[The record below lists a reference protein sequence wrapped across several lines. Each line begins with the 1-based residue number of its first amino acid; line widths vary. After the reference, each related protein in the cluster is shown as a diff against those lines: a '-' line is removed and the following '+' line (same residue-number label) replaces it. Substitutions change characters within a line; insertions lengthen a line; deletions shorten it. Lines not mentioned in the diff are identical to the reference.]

1 MAYLPDYD
9 AALEH
14 LLTRST
20 DQELDMMVT
29 GYQNLKQSAPEQ
41 IHKPLMG
48 IGSVYLPRSLACWI
62 QTGDIQLVKQLAYM
76 SAKAR
81 RMAYQTTPQT
91 DVYGFFRVFSA
102 LLSDHKDLI
111 HWFAWHILPVI
122 CGSPG
127 HKPAFKRPNSEK
139 FQTFQCHLAMM
150 GEMDWLAERSEQAL
164 QPDVKLKAKTHA
176 IDHRFFIAL
185 AKGDTV
191 AMESELMQLLKGRAA
206 RPRNT
211 ENGLTYQSKVVSGW
225 GFMLAK
231 IAYLNGYELDIDS
244 PWLPQSWLPVQP
256 LPEYQEEVDA
266 IADFDL
272 FSPFAKGSPY
282 CRNAIDFSPIAPDQ
296 PQPNIREWVETI
308 VHKRVTDD

>member
-9 AALEH
+9 SALEH
-14 LLTRST
+14 LNARST
-20 DQELDMMVT
+20 DKTLNMMVE
-29 GYQNLKQSAPEQ
+29 GYGKLSQSSPEQ

-48 IGSVYLPRSLACWI
+48 ISGVYLPRSLASWI
-62 QTGDIQLVKQLAYM
+62 QTDDIKQVKQLSYM
-76 SAKAR
+76 SAKAE
-81 RMAYQTTPQT
+81 RMSYQTNPEPSA
-91 DVYGFFRVFSA
+91 YGFFRVFSA
-102 LLSDHKDLI
+102 LLSDHKELI
-111 HWFAWHILPVI
+111 HWFAWHVLPVI
-122 CGSPG
+122 GGAPG
-127 HKPAFKRPNSEK
+127 HKPAFTRPNSEE

-164 QPDVKLKAKTHA
+164 QPGVKFKKKTHE
-176 IDHRFFIAL
+176 IDHRFFMAL
-185 AKGDTV
+185 AKGDTA
-191 AMESELMQLLKGRAA
+191 AMETELMQLLKGRAA

-256 LPEYQEEVDA
+256 LAEYKEEIEA

-272 FSPFAKGSPY
+272 FSRFVKDSPY
-282 CRNAIDFSPIAPDQ
+282 CRNAIDFSPIAPNQ
-296 PQPNIREWVETI
+296 PQPNIREWVKTI
-308 VHKRVTDD
+308 VYKRIE

>member
-9 AALEH
+9 SAIEH
-14 LLTRST
+14 LLCDSKEEKLKRSIGAYIRVSKEEP
-20 DQELDMMVT
+20 DDIQ
-29 GYQNLKQSAPEQ
+29 G
-41 IHKPLMG
+41 PLSG
-48 IGSVYLPRSLACWI
+48 ISSNYLCQSLACWI
-62 QTGDIQLVKQLAYM
+62 QTGDIQQVKQLSYM
-76 SAKAR
+76 SAKAE
-81 RMAYQTTPQT
+81 RMSYQTNPEPSA
-91 DVYGFFRVFSA
+91 YGFFRVFSA
-102 LLSDHKDLI
+102 LLSDHKELI
-111 HWFAWHILPVI
+111 HWFAWHVLPVI
-122 CGSPG
+122 GGAPG
-127 HKPAFKRPNSEK
+127 HKPAFTRPNSEE

-150 GEMDWLAERSEQAL
+150 GELDWLAERSEQAL
-164 QPDVKLKAKTHA
+164 QPGVKFKKKTHE

-185 AKGDTV
+185 AKGDTA
-191 AMESELMQLLKGRAA
+191 AMETELMQLLKGRAA

-256 LPEYQEEVDA
+256 LAEYKEEVDA

-272 FSPFAKGSPY
+272 FSRFVKDSPY

-296 PQPNIREWVETI
+296 PQPNIREWVKTI
-308 VHKRVTDD
+308 EYKRF